1 MGQIFWY
8 LLPIIALVVLY
19 VVIFRK
25 MSGGG
30 GGGAGTNI
38 FNVGKSK
45 AKIFDKDTT
54 VKIDFKDVAG
64 LEEAKME
71 IKEIVDFLKKPKKY
85 TDLGGKIPKGALAGR
100 SSGNRKNP
108 ACKGSGR

>member
-19 VVIFRK
+19 VVIFRR

-64 LEEAKME
+64 LEEAKVE
-71 IKEIVDFLKKPKKY
+71 IKKLS
-85 TDLGGKIPKGALAGR
+85 T
-100 SSGNRKNP
+100 S
-108 ACKGSGR
+108 